1 MKFIIALL
9 IGVVSVSAVPPP
21 SETVWEAVHSLQTCP
36 KAMVRALGRGLLNE
50 DHYETDSYVALWVR
64 EDGENV
70 FGRAW
75 CDEDG
80 KIRAAFAWGRKE
92 IRGTETDGYR
102 VLTYIGP
109 FSKNKFAYRWVSAK
123 TIADP
128 NKSPNASDLV
138 TGDQGLNSPAVV
150 IAADG
155 TEHLGN
161 ANWGLKIAR
170 TARFGKGILTTG
182 KDFDNVYLLV
192 KDTKEQ
198 TD

>member
-1 MKFIIALL
+1 MKFIIALF
-9 IGVVSVSAVPPP
+9 IGFVSVSAVPPP
-21 SETVWEAVHSLQTCP
+21 TETDWQVVHALETCP

-50 DHYETDSYVALWVR
+50 DHYETDSYVALWIR

-75 CDEDG
+75 CDVDG
-80 KIRAAFAWGRKE
+80 KIRAAFAWGRRE
-92 IRGTETDGYR
+92 VRGTEIGAYR
-102 VLTYIGP
+102 VLTYIGS
-109 FSKNKFAYRWVSAK
+109 FAKNKFSYRWVKAT
-123 TIADP
+123 TIGNP
-128 NKSPNASDLV
+128 NTPPNVSDIV

-150 IAADG
+150 IAKDG

-161 ANWGLKIAR
+161 ANWSLKIAR
-170 TARFGKGILTTG
+170 TARLGKGILTTG
-182 KDFDNVYLLV
+182 KDFDNVYILV